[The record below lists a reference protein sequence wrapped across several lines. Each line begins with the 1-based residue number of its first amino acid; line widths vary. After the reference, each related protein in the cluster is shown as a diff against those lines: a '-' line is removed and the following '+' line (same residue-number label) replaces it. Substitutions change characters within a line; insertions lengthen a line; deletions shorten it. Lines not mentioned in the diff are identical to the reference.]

1 MGKPLV
7 FPYGNL
13 KVEKPASVWPFKF
26 VVFLDYNIIFSEEM
40 LVHLYLKL
48 QVLRL

>member
-7 FPYGNL
+7 FPQGNL
-13 KVEKPASVWPFKF
+13 KVEKPASPFKF
-26 VVFLDYNIIFSEEM
+26 VVFFDYNILFSEEM

-48 QVLRL
+48 QALRL